1 MAIAARVGLLIS
13 QDLLFISKVT
23 GIASSLG
30 YQVETAG
37 MPQGLIKAAVG
48 GYACIFLD
56 LSLNE
61 LAVGLITNNL
71 RDQPPPPVI
80 AFGPHV
86 EIARF
91 KEARDAGCREVLPR
105 SQFNMHLPEILTR
118 YLGPQEPTPAPATE
132 GEAKL

>member
-1 MAIAARVGLLIS
+1 MAIADRVGLLIS

-30 YQVETAG
+30 FQVETAG

-48 GYACIFLD
+48 GYACIFFD
-56 LSLNE
+56 LSLNDV
-61 LAVGLITNNL
+61 AVGVITNNL

-86 EIARF
+86 EVARF

-118 YLGPQEPTPAPATE
+118 YLGSPDTTPNAPGQSA
-132 GEAKL
+132 AKP